1 MLGTNEWVS
10 GSEKLAE
17 GQVKADGAANSI
29 KQQLEE
35 YVKNHPEV
43 QQDPAFQKIVATSDG
58 LAKAT
63 NTLNNSQQQLTQ
75 GAKKL
80 TDGQH
85 KIEEGIN
92 TFGVKLNEATLRNA
106 KDSRWCI
113 EFG

>member
-1 MLGTNEWVS
+1 MS

-17 GQVKADGAANSI
+17 GQVKADGAANSV

-43 QQDPAFQKIVATSDG
+43 RKIRFSKIVATSNG

-63 NTLNNSQQQLTQ
+63 STLNSSQQQLTQ

-85 KIEEGIN
+85 KIEEGMN
-92 TFGVKLNEATLRNA
+92 TFGFKLNEATAGTKR
-106 KDSRWCI
+106 
-113 EFG
+113 